1 MLCVNTSVIA
11 IITIKN
17 VDYRCIIYNLS
28 KSEANNL
35 FENVILENG
44 GYIYKK
50 YYLTSMSIQDSF
62 FFTILYTMVDIIHI
76 YYSLNIS
83 IGKVM

>member
-35 FENVILENG
+35 FENFILENG

-62 FFTILYTMVDIIHI
+62 FLLFYIQWLILST
-76 YYSLNIS
+76 S
-83 IGKVM
+83 ITL